1 MVTSMKHFADL
12 PPLFN
17 QIPQPWLGI
26 GGVVWFSPFEPT
38 VKDEQLQ
45 ATPSARSNMAF
56 RDHLAAAT
64 HESAPIS
71 LVHGMLEHSRKNQH
85 AMTLYTN
92 INECPG
98 HRAAVNMLTRDRL
111 CAAIGIE
118 PEAYID
124 TLGWAMDHPSTPA
137 VVPHYEAACLEN
149 IAEKVDLRT
158 IPIPHHWPED
168 RGRYSSASIIIAEDN
183 GIRNVSF
190 HRQFLRDENHLVVR
204 LVPRHLR
211 TMVNQA
217 RSEGR
222 EVSVAIVNAPD
233 PVVLLAAAMSF
244 NENIDELTIA
254 AALHEKLYGTPLR
267 LVELPNGVQAPADAE
282 YVWWGRI
289 TLEDDDEGPYV
300 DITGTV
306 DDVRQEPVIAVDGLA
321 HRNDPIFHALIPG
334 EAEHKTLMGLPRA
347 PTIKAAVNKVV
358 ECTDVHMTE
367 GGCGWL
373 GAVLKIRKKHAD
385 DGMRAI
391 QAAFDGHK
399 SMKMVTVVDED
410 IDITDPVRVEWAMMT
425 RWQPDKDTLI
435 LSNQK
440 GSSLDPSR
448 YADGNTSKIGYDATI
463 DFGVDP
469 SGFMSVQ

>member
-1 MVTSMKHFADL
+1 
-12 PPLFN
+12 
-17 QIPQPWLGI
+17 
-26 GGVVWFSPFEPT
+26 
-38 VKDEQLQ
+38 
-45 ATPSARSNMAF
+45 MAF
-56 RDHLAAAT
+56 RDHLGAAET
-64 HESAPIS
+64 ITQPVS
-71 LVHGMLEHSRKNQH
+71 LIHGMWEYSKANQH
-85 AMTLYTN
+85 PLLVFEN
-92 INECPG
+92 ILETPG
-98 HRAAVNMLTRDRL
+98 HKAAVNLLTRERL
-111 CAAIGIE
+111 CAAIGIS
-118 PEAYID
+118 PEEYID
-124 TLGWAMDHPSTPA
+124 TLAWAMENPSEPII
-137 VVPHYEAACLEN
+137 VPSKDAECFQNQQESVNLEA
-149 IAEKVDLRT
+149 
-158 IPIPHHWPED
+158 IPIPHHWPQD
-168 RGRYSSASIIIAEDN
+168 RGRYSSASIIIAQDN

-190 HRQFLRDENHLVVR
+190 HRQFLRDADHLVVR

-211 TMVNQA
+211 TMVMNA
-217 RSEGR
+217 RQEGR

-254 AALHEKLYGTPLR
+254 ASLHEKLYGSSLE
-267 LVELPNGVQAPADAE
+267 LVELPNGVQVPADAE
-282 YVWWGRI
+282 YVWWGRV
-289 TLEDDDEGPYV
+289 TLDDDDEGPYV
-300 DITGTV
+300 DISGTV

-321 HRNDPIFHALIPG
+321 HRNNPIFHALIPG

-347 PTIKAAVNKVV
+347 PTIKAAVNEVV

-373 GAVLKIRKKHAD
+373 GAVLKINKKNAD
-385 DGMRAI
+385 DGMKAI

-399 SMKMVTVVDED
+399 SMKMVTVVDQD

-463 DFGVDP
+463 DFGVDKE
-469 SGFMSVQ
+469 GFMSVQ

>member
-1 MVTSMKHFADL
+1 MNNIETTPTA
-12 PPLFN
+12 
-17 QIPQPWLGI
+17 
-26 GGVVWFSPFEPT
+26 GVS
-38 VKDEQLQ
+38 
-45 ATPSARSNMAF
+45 MAF
-56 RDHLAAAT
+56 RDHLGAAT
-64 HESAPIS
+64 EESAEVS
-71 LVHGMLEHSRKNQH
+71 LIHGMLEHSRASGH
-85 AMTLYTN
+85 AMTVYTN
-92 INECPG
+92 IPECPG

-118 PEAYID
+118 PEEYID
-124 TLGWAMDHPSTPA
+124 TLGWAMDHPSEPVLVTKN
-137 VVPHYEAACLEN
+137 EAACFEN
-149 IAEKVDLRT
+149 VASDVDLRT
-158 IPIPHHWPED
+158 IPIPHHWPQD
-168 RGRYSSASIIIAEDN
+168 RGRYSSASIIIAQDN

-211 TMVNQA
+211 TMVMNA
-217 RSEGR
+217 REEGR
-222 EVSVAIVNAPD
+222 EVNVAIVNAPD

-254 AALHEKLYGTPLR
+254 AALHEKLYGTPLH
-267 LVELPNGVQAPADAE
+267 LVEVPNGVHVPADAE

-289 TLEDDDEGPYV
+289 TLENDDEGPYV

-306 DDVRQEPVIAVDGLA
+306 DDVRQEPVIAIDGLT

-347 PTIKAAVNKVV
+347 PTIKAAVNEVV
-358 ECTDVHMTE
+358 ECLDVHMTE

-373 GAVLKIRKKHAD
+373 GAVLKIRKNEAN
-385 DGMRAI
+385 DGMKAI
-391 QAAFDGHK
+391 RAAFDGHK
-399 SMKMVTVVDED
+399 SMKIVTVVDED

-435 LSNQK
+435 LSDQR

-448 YADGNTSKIGYDATI
+448 YDDGKTSKIGYDATI
-463 DFGVDP
+463 DFGVDK

>member
-1 MVTSMKHFADL
+1 MTV
-12 PPLFN
+12 
-17 QIPQPWLGI
+17 
-26 GGVVWFSPFEPT
+26 FE
-38 VKDEQLQ
+38 
-45 ATPSARSNMAF
+45 N
-56 RDHLAAAT
+56 
-64 HESAPIS
+64 IS
-71 LVHGMLEHSRKNQH
+71 
-85 AMTLYTN
+85 
-92 INECPG
+92 ECPG

-124 TLGWAMDHPSTPA
+124 TLGWAMSHPSTP
-137 VVPHYEAACLEN
+137 VQVDQQEAACFEN
-149 IAEKVDLRT
+149 NVADVDLRS
-158 IPIPHHWPED
+158 IPIPHHWPQD
-168 RGRYSSASIIIAEDN
+168 RGRYSSASIIIAQDN

-211 TMVNQA
+211 TMVMNA
-217 RSEGR
+217 RQEGR
-222 EVSVAIVNAPD
+222 EVNIAVVNAPD

-254 AALHEKLYGTPLR
+254 AALHEKLYGRPLQ
-267 LVELPNGVQAPADAE
+267 LVEMPNGVHVPADAE

-289 TLEDDDEGPYV
+289 TLDDDDEGPYV

-306 DDVRQEPVIAVDGLA
+306 DDVRQEPVIEIDGLV
-321 HRNDPIFHALIPG
+321 HRNNPIFHALIPG

-347 PTIKAAVNKVV
+347 PTIKAAVNEVV
-358 ECTDVHMTE
+358 ECLDVHMTE

-373 GAVLKIRKKHAD
+373 GAVLKIRKKNAD
-385 DGMRAI
+385 DGMKAI

-399 SMKMVTVVDED
+399 SMKIVTVVDED

-435 LSNQK
+435 LSDQR

-448 YADGNTSKIGYDATI
+448 YEDGRTSKIGYDATI
-463 DFGVDP
+463 DFGVDRE
-469 SGFMSVQ
+469 GFMSVQ

>member
-1 MVTSMKHFADL
+1 MFGFDPNI
-12 PPLFN
+12 PPKT
-17 QIPQPWLGI
+17 
-26 GGVVWFSPFEPT
+26 E
-38 VKDEQLQ
+38 EQLQ
-45 ATPSARSNMAF
+45 ATPPRGETMAF
-56 RDHLAAAT
+56 RDHLGAAS
-64 HESAPIS
+64 HENGAVS
-71 LVHGMLEHSRKNQH
+71 LVHGMLHHSQATQH
-85 AMTLYTN
+85 AMTVFN
-92 INECPG
+92 AIEECPG

-124 TLGWAMDHPSTPA
+124 TLGWAMKHPSQP
-137 VVPHYEAACLEN
+137 VIVNEDEAPCREVRP
-149 IAEKVDLRT
+149 ETVDLRS
-158 IPIPHHWPED
+158 IPIPHHWPQD

-190 HRQFLRDENHLVVR
+190 HRQFLRDANHLVVR

-211 TMVNQA
+211 TMVTTA

-222 EVSVAIVNAPD
+222 EVKVAVVNAPD

-254 AALHEKLYGTPLR
+254 AALHEKLYDQPLR
-267 LVELPNGVQAPADAE
+267 LVKLPNGVHAPADAE

-289 TLEDDDEGPYV
+289 TLDDDDEGPYV

-306 DDVRQEPVIAVDGLA
+306 DDVRQEPVIEVDGLS
-321 HRNDPIFHALIPG
+321 HRNEPIFHALIPG

-347 PTIKAAVNKVV
+347 PTIKDAVNNVV
-358 ECTDVHMTE
+358 TCTDVHMTE

-373 GAVLKIRKKHAD
+373 GAVLKIKKVHPD
-385 DGMRAI
+385 DGMKAI
-391 QAAFDGHK
+391 KAAFDGHK

-410 IDITDPVRVEWAMMT
+410 IDITDPVRVEWALMT

-448 YADGNTSKIGYDATI
+448 YNDGNTSKIGYDATI
-463 DFGVDP
+463 DHGVDP

>member
-1 MVTSMKHFADL
+1 
-12 PPLFN
+12 
-17 QIPQPWLGI
+17 
-26 GGVVWFSPFEPT
+26 
-38 VKDEQLQ
+38 
-45 ATPSARSNMAF
+45 MAF
-56 RDHLAAAT
+56 RDHLGAASQEAG
-64 HESAPIS
+64 EIS
-71 LVHGMLEHSRKNQH
+71 LLHGMLNHSQKSGH
-85 AMTLYTN
+85 EMTLFTN
-92 INECPG
+92 ITECPG

-118 PEAYID
+118 PEQYID
-124 TLGWAMDHPSTPA
+124 TLGWAMSNPGTP
-137 VVPHYEAACLEN
+137 N
-149 IAEKVDLRT
+149 IVATESAPCMKNQQESVDLEAL
-158 IPIPHHWPED
+158 PIPHHWPED

-190 HRQFLRDENHLVVR
+190 HRQFLRDKNHFVVR

-211 TMVNQA
+211 TMVMDA
-217 RSEGR
+217 RKEGR
-222 EVSVAIVNAPD
+222 EVNIAVVNAPD

-254 AALHEKLYGTPLR
+254 ATLHEKLYGRPLE
-267 LVELPNGVQAPADAE
+267 LVELPNGVHAPADSE
-282 YVWWGRI
+282 YVMWGNI

-306 DDVRQEPVIAVDGLA
+306 DDVRQEPVIEIKGIS
-321 HRNDPIFHALIPG
+321 HRDNPIFHALIPG

-358 ECTDVHMTE
+358 ECIDVHMTE

-373 GAVLKIRKKHAD
+373 GAVLKIKKVAPD
-385 DGMRAI
+385 DGMKAI
-391 QAAFDGHK
+391 EAAFAGHK
-399 SMKMVTVVDED
+399 SMKIVTVVDED

-435 LSNQK
+435 LSNQR

-448 YADGNTSKIGYDATI
+448 YDDGNTSKIGYDATI
-463 DFGVDP
+463 DFGVERK
-469 SGFMSVQ
+469 GFMSVQ

>member
-1 MVTSMKHFADL
+1 M
-12 PPLFN
+12 
-17 QIPQPWLGI
+17 
-26 GGVVWFSPFEPT
+26 T
-38 VKDEQLQ
+38 VFD
-45 ATPSARSNMAF
+45 
-56 RDHLAAAT
+56 
-64 HESAPIS
+64 
-71 LVHGMLEHSRKNQH
+71 
-85 AMTLYTN
+85 N
-92 INECPG
+92 IAECPG

-124 TLGWAMDHPSTPA
+124 TLGWAMDHPSEPEM
-137 VVPHYEAACLEN
+137 VSRSDAACLEN
-149 IAEKVDLRT
+149 IANEVDLT
-158 IPIPHHWPED
+158 SIPIPHHWTQD
-168 RGRYSSASIIIAEDN
+168 RGRYSSASIIVAQDN

-190 HRQFLRDENHLVVR
+190 HRQFLRDKNHLVVR

-211 TMVNQA
+211 TMVMNA
-217 RSEGR
+217 REEGR
-222 EVSVAIVNAPD
+222 EVSVAVVNAPD

-244 NENIDELTIA
+244 DDNIDELTIA
-254 AALHEKLYGTPLR
+254 AALHEKLYGSPLR
-267 LVELPNGVQAPADAE
+267 LVELPNGVHVPADAE
-282 YVWWGRI
+282 YVWWGRV

-306 DDVRQEPVIAVDGLA
+306 DDVRQEPVIEIDGLA

-347 PTIKAAVNKVV
+347 PTIKAAVNEVV
-358 ECTDVHMTE
+358 ECSDVHMTE

-373 GAVLKIRKKHAD
+373 GAVLKINKKHPD

-391 QAAFDGHK
+391 EAAFAGHK
-399 SMKMVTVVDED
+399 SMKIVTVVDED

-435 LSNQK
+435 LSNQR

-448 YADGNTSKIGYDATI
+448 YSDGKTSKIGYDATI
-463 DFGVDP
+463 DFGVERD
-469 SGFMSVQ
+469 GFMSVQ

>member
-1 MVTSMKHFADL
+1 
-12 PPLFN
+12 
-17 QIPQPWLGI
+17 
-26 GGVVWFSPFEPT
+26 
-38 VKDEQLQ
+38 
-45 ATPSARSNMAF
+45 MAF
-56 RDHLAAAT
+56 RDHLGAAT
-64 HESAPIS
+64 VETSEVS
-71 LVHGMLEHSRKNQH
+71 LIHGMLHHSRASGH
-85 AMTLYTN
+85 AMTVFEN
-92 INECPG
+92 IPECPG

-124 TLGWAMDHPSTPA
+124 TLGWAMGQPSTP
-137 VVPHYEAACLEN
+137 VLVDKEEAPCFEN
-149 IAEKVDLRT
+149 TASEVDLRR
-158 IPIPHHWPED
+158 IPIPHHWPQD
-168 RGRYSSASIIIAEDN
+168 RGRYSSASIIIAQDS

-211 TMVNQA
+211 TMVMNA
-217 RSEGR
+217 REEGR
-222 EVSVAIVNAPD
+222 EVKVAVVNAPD

-254 AALHEKLYGTPLR
+254 AALHEKLYDSPLQ
-267 LVELPNGVQAPADAE
+267 LVELPNGVQVPADAE
-282 YVWWGRI
+282 YVWWGKI

-306 DDVRQEPVIAVDGLA
+306 DDVRQEPVIEIDGLV
-321 HRNDPIFHALIPG
+321 HRNNPIFHALIPG

-347 PTIKAAVNKVV
+347 PTIKSAVNNVV
-358 ECTDVHMTE
+358 ECLDVHMTE

-373 GAVLKIRKKHAD
+373 GAVLKIRKKNPD
-385 DGMRAI
+385 DGMKAI

-399 SMKMVTVVDED
+399 SMKIVTVVDED

-425 RWQPDKDTLI
+425 RWQPDKDTMI
-435 LSNQK
+435 LSNQR

-448 YADGNTSKIGYDATI
+448 YEDGRTSKIGYDATI
-463 DFGVDP
+463 DFGVNRE
-469 SGFMSVQ
+469 GFMSVQ

>member
-1 MVTSMKHFADL
+1 
-12 PPLFN
+12 
-17 QIPQPWLGI
+17 
-26 GGVVWFSPFEPT
+26 
-38 VKDEQLQ
+38 
-45 ATPSARSNMAF
+45 MAF
-56 RDHLAAAT
+56 RDHLDAAMLEKEAV
-64 HESAPIS
+64 S
-71 LVHGMLEHSRKNQH
+71 LVHGMLHHSQASQH
-85 AMTLYTN
+85 TMTVFEN
-92 INECPG
+92 ITECPG

-124 TLGWAMDHPSTPA
+124 TLGWAMHHPGDPVIVDAKHAS
-137 VVPHYEAACLEN
+137 CLEN
-149 IAEKVDLRT
+149 IAEDVDLRT
-158 IPIPHHWPED
+158 IPIPHHWPQD
-168 RGRYSSASIIIAEDN
+168 RGRYSSASIIIAQDN

-190 HRQFLRDENHLVVR
+190 HRQFLRDANHLVVR

-211 TMVNQA
+211 TMVMNA
-217 RSEGR
+217 REEGR

-254 AALHEKLYGTPLR
+254 ASLHEKLYGTPLE
-267 LVELPNGVQAPADAE
+267 LVELPNGVHVPADAE

-289 TLEDDDEGPYV
+289 TLENDDEGPYV

-306 DDVRQEPVIAVDGLA
+306 DDVRQEPVIEVDGLS
-321 HRNDPIFHALIPG
+321 HRTDPIFHALIPG

-347 PTIKAAVNKVV
+347 PTIKAAVNEVV

-373 GAVLKIRKKHAD
+373 GAVLKINKQHAD
-385 DGMRAI
+385 DGMKAI

-399 SMKMVTVVDED
+399 SMKMVTVVDQD

-463 DFGVDP
+463 DFGVDKE
-469 SGFMSVQ
+469 GFMSVQ